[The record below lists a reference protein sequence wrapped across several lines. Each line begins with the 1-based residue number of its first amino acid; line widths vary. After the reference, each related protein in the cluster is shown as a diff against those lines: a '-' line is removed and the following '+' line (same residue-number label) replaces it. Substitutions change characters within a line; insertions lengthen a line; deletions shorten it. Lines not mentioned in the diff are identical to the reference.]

1 MIIGGPGV
9 IVEIDECKLGK
20 NKHHRGHPVK
30 GAWVL
35 DGVERTSERKLFLVE
50 VPDRTANTLL
60 SIISTHVLPGS
71 TIITDCFRSY
81 HNLGHLYNHLTVN
94 HSETF
99 RDPIT
104 GACTNTVEGTWNA
117 LKLKIAPRNR
127 TNSVDEEGN
136 IIESTIDDFLAEFQW
151 RRRHQDD
158 LWNSILRAIRDVIFL
173 D

>member
-1 MIIGGPGV
+1 MDDEWFHYNDTDVGY
-9 IVEIDECKLGK
+9 EINTKINGS
-20 NKHHRGHPVK
+20 GHNSHFSIN
-30 GAWVL
+30 
-35 DGVERTSERKLFLVE
+35 DQSERKLFLVE

-104 GACTNTVEGTWNA
+104 GACTNTVEGTCHA

-127 TNSVDEEGN
+127 KNSVDEEGN

-158 LWNSILRAIRDVIFL
+158 L
-173 D
+173 